1 MNPIISD
8 SFVMLGRTVREVLPK
23 AGRVCIVGDTNTMS
37 LFAEEI
43 RASLETKFHTVAAY
57 TFPAGEEFKTLD
69 SIRGLLGYLLEQ
81 HFDRGDALVAVGGGV
96 TGDMTGFA
104 AAIYLRGIAFVQ
116 VPTTLLAQID
126 SSIGGK
132 TGVDYQGYKNMVGA
146 FHMPSAVFVNTKTLN
161 TLPDDQFI
169 SGMGE
174 VVKSAL
180 LADKAFYD
188 WLIENREAVLSR
200 NPETIGEMIRRTEQ
214 IKIQIVNEDPT
225 EKGIRAYL
233 NLGHTI
239 GHAIEKNSNFSLQ
252 HGCCVALGTIAAAR
266 MSERRGYIT
275 EADLNSVIEVT
286 GTYGLPTHFEDAVP
300 EEILAITKS
309 DKKMHNGR
317 IRFVLLEKL
326 GSACLRDDVTDEEML
341 EAICYLATV

>member
-8 SFVMLGRTVREVLPK
+8 SFAALGKTVREALPK
-23 AGRVCIVGDTNTMS
+23 AGRICMVGDSHTMP
-37 LFAEEI
+37 LFGEEI
-43 RASLETKFHTVAAY
+43 RASLEQEFGTVASY
-57 TFPAGEEFKTLD
+57 TFPAGEEYKNLD

-81 HFDRGDALVAVGGGV
+81 HFDRGDALIAIGGGV

-104 AAIYLRGIAFVQ
+104 AAVYLRGIAFVQ

-132 TGVDYQGYKNMVGA
+132 TGVDFNGYKNMVGA
-146 FHMPSAVFVNTKTLN
+146 FHMPSEVYVNAKTLN

-174 VVKSAL
+174 VIKSAL
-180 LADKAFYD
+180 LADKNFYD
-188 WLIENREAVLSR
+188 WLIENCAGINERK
-200 NPETIGEMIRRTEQ
+200 PEIIGEMIRRTEQ
-214 IKIQIVNEDPT
+214 IKINIVNEDPT
-225 EKGIRAYL
+225 EQGIRAYL

-239 GHAIEKNSNFSLQ
+239 GHAIEKNSNFALQ
-252 HGCCVALGTIAAAR
+252 HGCCVALGMIAAAR
-266 MSERRGYIT
+266 LSERREYLT
-275 EADLNSVIEVT
+275 HEELDSVIDACRRF
-286 GTYGLPTHFEDAVP
+286 GLPVHFEDADA
-300 EEILAITKS
+300 ETILAITKS

-326 GSACLRDDVTDEEML
+326 GSACLKDDVSDEEIL
-341 EAICYLATV
+341 EAIRFLATV